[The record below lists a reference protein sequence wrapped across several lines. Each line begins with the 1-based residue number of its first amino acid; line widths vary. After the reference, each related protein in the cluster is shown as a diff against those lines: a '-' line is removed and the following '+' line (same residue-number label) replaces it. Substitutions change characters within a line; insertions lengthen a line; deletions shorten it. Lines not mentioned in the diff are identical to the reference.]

1 MTRRLT
7 DIEIA
12 GRIVPTILRWPA
24 GLAKTIA
31 WDRLR
36 ECVDALRG
44 LVFMANASCVEAE
57 QDQDLSPE
65 GIIRRRTQI
74 GQQALAELAD
84 FKPLQIAEKAVA
96 NNLAFLEQRMVELP
110 TKPTTNS
117 VEFLMEQEIRRYLN
131 EQKSPANFVL
141 KSMSDQRL
149 ISAVLT
155 APPYL
160 SGLSDTQWNMVRER
174 ARAALHP
181 EQAEMQE
188 WLNKALAE
196 VREGTA
202 AAKRILLERCEM
214 REDDNGQ
221 FRSIREPLPGRGL
234 PGAKSA
240 VG

>member
-1 MTRRLT
+1 MTKRLT

-12 GRIVPTILRWPA
+12 SRIVPTMLRWPA
-24 GLAKTIA
+24 DIGKTIA

-44 LVFMANASCVEAE
+44 LVFVVNANCLEAE

-65 GIIRRRTQI
+65 GIMRRRTLI
-74 GQQALAELAD
+74 GQQALIELAD
-84 FKPLQIAEKAVA
+84 FKPLQVAEKAVA

-110 TKPTTNS
+110 KPTTNS
-117 VEFLMEQEIRRYLN
+117 IEFMMEQEIRGYLN
-131 EQKSPANFVL
+131 HEKSPINVVL
-141 KSMSDQRL
+141 KSMSDQRM

-160 SGLSDTQWNMVRER
+160 SGLTDTQWNMVRER

-188 WLNKALAE
+188 WLNKALSE
-196 VREGTA
+196 VREGMA
-202 AAKRILLERCEM
+202 AAKRIVLERCEM
-214 REDDNGQ
+214 REDGDGQ
-221 FRSIREPLPGRGL
+221 FSAIREPLSRR
-234 PGAKSA
+234 AASTA
-240 VG
+240 I